1 MTAPVRLVVVDDH
14 PVVRDGLIGLFGAQ
28 AGLEV
33 VGEAADGHEAVAVV
47 SRVDPDVVVMDLRM
61 PRRSGVEA
69 TRELRERSRERPR
82 ILVLTTYDTDQD
94 IRVALQAGADGYLLK
109 DAGRDELVRAV
120 REVAAG
126 RPVLTAAALQA
137 LSGHRSEPAGP
148 EEAALS
154 PRESEVLRLVAEGLT
169 NRAIATRLRIGEA
182 TVKTHLL
189 HVYGKLGVSDRA
201 SAVNAAWQRGLV
213 RSEPDPGRGR

>member
-1 MTAPVRLVVVDDH
+1 MTEPVRLVVVDDH

-28 AGLEV
+28 PGIEV
-33 VGEAADGHEAVAVV
+33 IGEAANGDEAVAVV
-47 SRVDPDVVVMDLRM
+47 TRVEPDVVVMDLRM
-61 PRRSGVEA
+61 PGRSGVEA
-69 TRELRERSRERPR
+69 TRDLRERSRTSPR
-82 ILVLTTYDTDQD
+82 ILVLTTYDTDQE
-94 IRVALQAGADGYLLK
+94 IRSALQAGADGYLLK

-126 RPVLTAAALQA
+126 RPVLTATALLA
-137 LSGHRSEPAGP
+137 LSGRGVEPATS
-148 EEAALS
+148 EEASLS
-154 PRESEVLRLVAEGLT
+154 PRESAVLRLVAEGLT

-213 RSEPDPGRGR
+213 HPESGTDRR